1 MAPSDID
8 LLHDYARNG
17 SEPSFRVLVERHI
30 HMVHA
35 LAWRQTGDAHLA
47 DDVTQAVFIVLA
59 EKASTIP
66 CDTLLPGWLFR
77 ATRFAVANAQRAKVR
92 REYWEKKAGEMES
105 PHVLPPE
112 EERVL
117 PLLNEALEQLP
128 ERDRTAILLRFFES
142 KSHQEIGRSL
152 GTSEDGAKMRL
163 SRAVEKLRLIFRKR
177 GVAIP
182 LAALVSL
189 LSAQGAHAA
198 PASFVATAI
207 SVALQK
213 QTTVSTLPI
222 VQETLMFMVQTKTKF
237 LLGAA
242 ALLLLAVTAAVILPL
257 SAAKAPAPAATP
269 ATPIDGSPPVTLL
282 FRDTPS
288 WNRSPDFEEALEG
301 LNIPFDSKTS
311 AAMGTTDLTRYQTII
326 IPGAQGR
333 TEFYKNYRLQA
344 AKFDRFVTNG
354 GTLVLELNGAE
365 SAALPLPKGVTM
377 VNHGAVENSIVL
389 PGHPV
394 VEPLGGRKIRANF
407 ASHGYLSNVPK
418 DAMILVVETVEG
430 KADTGKPTFAEYT
443 YGAGRVLAACQCFH
457 DRDGSGR
464 GPLMETLLDYAAERQ
479 WFSQKAPAK

>member
-8 LLHDYARNG
+8 LLHDYVRNS
-17 SEPSFRVLVERHI
+17 SESSFRVLVERHI

-59 EKASTIP
+59 EKAATIP
-66 CDTLLPGWLFR
+66 PDTLIPGWLFR

-92 REYWEKKAGEMES
+92 REYWETKAAEMAP
-105 PHVLPPE
+105 PHILPPE

-182 LAALVSL
+182 LAALVGL

-207 SVALQK
+207 SVAFQK

-222 VQETLMFMVQTKTKF
+222 VQETLMFMVQSKTKS

-242 ALLLLAVTAAVILPL
+242 ALFLVAVTASLVIPL
-257 SAAKAPAPAATP
+257 FAAKAPAPATS
-269 ATPIDGSPPVTLL
+269 TDGSPPVTLL

-288 WNRSPDFEEALEG
+288 WNRTPDFEEALEA
-301 LNIPFDSKTS
+301 LNIPFHSKTS
-311 AAMGTTDLTRYQTII
+311 ADMGATDLTRYQTII

-333 TEFYKNYRLQA
+333 TEFYKNYRLHA

-365 SAALPLPKGVTM
+365 SASLPLPRGVTM
-377 VNHGAVENSIVL
+377 VSHGAVENTILL

-407 ASHGYLSNVPK
+407 ASHGYLINVPK
-418 DAMILVVETVEG
+418 EAQILVAETVEE
-430 KADTGKPTFAEYT
+430 KADAGRPTFAEYT
-443 YGAGRVLAACQCFH
+443 HGAGRVLAACQCFH

-464 GPLMETLLDYAAERQ
+464 GPVMETLLDYAVERQ
-479 WFSQKAPAK
+479 WFAHKAPTK